1 MSFESNFIP
10 TAMTK
15 TAYLDS
21 DPDCTV
27 KGIDLDPD
35 CTMERNDLEPGC
47 KEMIR
52 IRIALKKGNDSDP
65 DCTEKGNGLDPDCTE
80 KGNGLDP
87 DCIVKGSQFRSALH
101 CERTNSDPDS
111 IYER

>member
-10 TAMTK
+10 TAMAK
-15 TAYLDS
+15 TYLDS

-35 CTMERNDLEPGC
+35 CTVERNDLEPGC

-52 IRIALKKGNDSDP
+52 IRIALKTMFRHLQARARHVLSIICMLPTIRFAVTRFGYFRKVLGNKILSKGAQ
-65 DCTEKGNGLDPDCTE
+65 T
-80 KGNGLDP
+80 
-87 DCIVKGSQFRSALH
+87 IGSYFG
-101 CERTNSDPDS
+101 
-111 IYER
+111 YFK